1 MTFEQIM
8 RLQQMG
14 FTRED
19 IMELIKVGD
28 PAAEGAEPKPT
39 PAPAP
44 APAPVPEPT
53 PEPTSAPAPE
63 PTPAPEPA
71 PDTKDTID
79 LSAVVNK
86 IDSLISAIQSSYRL
100 NAEIIDV
107 KSNQQIV
114 DDMLAN
120 IVNPTYSHK

>member
-8 RLQQMG
+8 RLQAMG

-28 PAAEGAEPKPT
+28 PAAE
-39 PAPAP
+39 
-44 APAPVPEPT
+44 VPEPT
-53 PEPTSAPAPE
+53 PEAKPEPAPAPGAKPE
-63 PTPAPEPA
+63 PATAPEAA
-71 PDTKDTID
+71 PDTKDTTD

-86 IDSLISAIQSSYRL
+86 LDTLISAIQSSNRI
-100 NAEIIDV
+100 NAEISDV

-120 IVNPTYSHK
+120 IVNPTYSK

>member
-8 RLQQMG
+8 RLQEMG

-28 PAAEGAEPKPT
+28 PAAEGPEAGPAPAEGA
-39 PAPAP
+39 APAP
-44 APAPVPEPT
+44 APAP
-53 PEPTSAPAPE
+53 
-63 PTPAPEPA
+63 TPAPEAA
-71 PDTKDTID
+71 PDTKDTTD
-79 LSAVVNK
+79 VSAVLNK
-86 IDSLISAIQSSYRL
+86 LDTLISAIQSSNRI
-100 NAEIIDV
+100 NAEISDV

-120 IVNPTYSHK
+120 IVNPTYSK

>member
-1 MTFEQIM
+1 MTYEQII

-14 FTRED
+14 FTKED

-28 PAAEGAEPKPT
+28 PAAEGPEPKPEPE

-44 APAPVPEPT
+44 APEAKPEP
-53 PEPTSAPAPE
+53 APA
-63 PTPAPEPA
+63 PA
-71 PDTKDTID
+71 PDTKDTTD

-86 IDSLISAIQSSYRL
+86 LDKLISAVQSSNRL
-100 NAEIIDV
+100 NAEISDV

-120 IVNPTYSHK
+120 IVNPTYSK

>member
-1 MTFEQIM
+1 MTFEQIL

-28 PAAEGAEPKPT
+28 PAGEVAGTEPKPE
-39 PAPAP
+39 AK
-44 APAPVPEPT
+44 PE
-53 PEPTSAPAPE
+53 PAPE
-63 PTPAPEPA
+63 PKPEEKNTT
-71 PDTKDTID
+71 DV
-79 LSAVVNK
+79 SAVLNK
-86 IDSLISAIQSSYRL
+86 LDTLISAIQSSNRI
-100 NAEIIDV
+100 NAEISDV

-120 IVNPTYSHK
+120 IVNPTYSK

>member
-1 MTFEQIM
+1 M
-8 RLQQMG
+8 RLQAMG

-28 PAAEGAEPKPT
+28 PAAEGPEAGPAPAEE

-44 APAPVPEPT
+44 TPVPE
-53 PEPTSAPAPE
+53 A
-63 PTPAPEPA
+63 A
-71 PDTKDTID
+71 PDTKDTTD

-86 IDSLISAIQSSYRL
+86 LDTLISAIQSSNRL
-100 NAEIIDV
+100 NAEISDV

-120 IVNPTYSHK
+120 IVNPTYSK

>member
-1 MTFEQIM
+1 MTFEQIL

-28 PAAEGAEPKPT
+28 PAGEVAGTEPKPE
-39 PAPAP
+39 AK
-44 APAPVPEPT
+44 PE
-53 PEPTSAPAPE
+53 PAPE
-63 PTPAPEPA
+63 PKPEPAPEPK
-71 PDTKDTID
+71 PEEKNTTDV
-79 LSAVVNK
+79 SAVLNK
-86 IDSLISAIQSSYRL
+86 LDTLISAIQSSNRI
-100 NAEIIDV
+100 NAEISDV

-120 IVNPTYSHK
+120 IVNPTYSK

>member
-1 MTFEQIM
+1 MTFEQII

-28 PAAEGAEPKPT
+28 PAGDSPDVKPEPAPAPALAPEPEPT

-44 APAPVPEPT
+44 APAP
-53 PEPTSAPAPE
+53 
-63 PTPAPEPA
+63 A
-71 PDTKDTID
+71 PDTKDTTD

-86 IDSLISAIQSSYRL
+86 LDKLISAVQSSNRI
-100 NAEIIDV
+100 NAEISDV

-120 IVNPTYSHK
+120 IVNPTFSK

>member
-1 MTFEQIM
+1 MTFEQII

-19 IMELIKVGD
+19 IMELIKVGNPEVKPE
-28 PAAEGAEPKPT
+28 PAPTPAPTPEPEPT

-44 APAPVPEPT
+44 AP
-53 PEPTSAPAPE
+53 
-63 PTPAPEPA
+63 EPA
-71 PDTKDTID
+71 PGADTKDITD

-86 IDSLISAIQSSYRL
+86 LDKLISAVQSSNRL
-100 NAEIIDV
+100 NAEISDV

-120 IVNPTYSHK
+120 IVNPTYSK

>member
-1 MTFEQIM
+1 MTFEQIL

-28 PAAEGAEPKPT
+28 PAAEPEPKPAPAPAPEPTQAPTPEPT

-44 APAPVPEPT
+44 EA
-53 PEPTSAPAPE
+53 
-63 PTPAPEPA
+63 A
-71 PDTKDTID
+71 PDTKDTTD

-86 IDSLISAIQSSYRL
+86 LDKLISAVQSSNRL
-100 NAEIIDV
+100 NAEISDV

-120 IVNPTYSHK
+120 IVNPTYSK

>member
-1 MTFEQIM
+1 MTFEQILK
-8 RLQQMG
+8 LQEMG

-28 PAAEGAEPKPT
+28 PAAEGPEPKPE
-39 PAPAP
+39 PAPT
-44 APAPVPEPT
+44 PT
-53 PEPTSAPAPE
+53 PEPAPT
-63 PTPAPEPA
+63 PTPTPAPAPEPA
-71 PDTKDTID
+71 PDTKDTTD

-86 IDSLISAIQSSYRL
+86 LDKLISAVQSSNRL
-100 NAEIIDV
+100 NAEISDV

-120 IVNPTYSHK
+120 IVNPTYSK

>member
-1 MTFEQIM
+1 MTFEQII

-14 FTRED
+14 FTKED

-28 PAAEGAEPKPT
+28 PAAEGAEPKPEPE

-44 APAPVPEPT
+44 APEPKPEP
-53 PEPTSAPAPE
+53 APA
-63 PTPAPEPA
+63 PA
-71 PDTKDTID
+71 PDTKDTTD

-86 IDSLISAIQSSYRL
+86 LDKLISAVQSSNRL
-100 NAEIIDV
+100 NAEISDV

-120 IVNPTYSHK
+120 IVNPTYSK

>member
-1 MTFEQIM
+1 MTFEQIL

-28 PAAEGAEPKPT
+28 PAAEPEPKPAPAPAPEPTQAPTPEPT

-44 APAPVPEPT
+44 EA
-53 PEPTSAPAPE
+53 
-63 PTPAPEPA
+63 A
-71 PDTKDTID
+71 PDTKDTTD

-86 IDSLISAIQSSYRL
+86 LDTLISAIQSSNRI
-100 NAEIIDV
+100 NAEISDV

-120 IVNPTYSHK
+120 IVNPTYSK

>member
-1 MTFEQIM
+1 MTFEQIL

-28 PAAEGAEPKPT
+28 PAAEPAGSEAKP
-39 PAPAP
+39 
-44 APAPVPEPT
+44 E
-53 PEPTSAPAPE
+53 PAPE
-63 PTPAPEPA
+63 PKPVPAPEPKPVSA
-71 PDTKDTID
+71 PDTKDTTD

-86 IDSLISAIQSSYRL
+86 LDTLISAIQSSNRIS
-100 NAEIIDV
+100 AEITDV

-120 IVNPTYSHK
+120 IVNPTYSK

>member
-1 MTFEQIM
+1 MTFEQIL

-28 PAAEGAEPKPT
+28 PAAEPAGSEAKPEL
-39 PAPAP
+39 APEAN
-44 APAPVPEPT
+44 PV
-53 PEPTSAPAPE
+53 PAPE
-63 PTPAPEPA
+63 PKPAPEPA
-71 PDTKDTID
+71 PDTKDTTD

-86 IDSLISAIQSSYRL
+86 LDTLISAIQSSNRL
-100 NAEIIDV
+100 NAEITDV

-120 IVNPTYSHK
+120 IVNPTYSK

>member
-1 MTFEQIM
+1 MTFEQIL

-28 PAAEGAEPKPT
+28 PAAEGPEPKPE
-39 PAPAP
+39 PAP
-44 APAPVPEPT
+44 EST
-53 PEPTSAPAPE
+53 PAPE
-63 PTPAPEPA
+63 PTPAPEAA
-71 PDTKDTID
+71 PDTKDTTD

-86 IDSLISAIQSSYRL
+86 LDTLISAIQSSNRI
-100 NAEIIDV
+100 NAEITDV

-120 IVNPTYSHK
+120 IVNPTYSK

>member
-1 MTFEQIM
+1 MTYEQIL

-28 PAAEGAEPKPT
+28 PAAEGPEAG

-44 APAPVPEPT
+44 APAPAPT
-53 PEPTSAPAPE
+53 PE
-63 PTPAPEPA
+63 PTPAPAPEAA
-71 PDTKDTID
+71 PDTKDTTD

-86 IDSLISAIQSSYRL
+86 LDTLISAIQSSNRI
-100 NAEIIDV
+100 NAEITDV

-120 IVNPTYSHK
+120 IVNPTYSK

>member
-1 MTFEQIM
+1 M
-8 RLQQMG
+8 RLQAMG

-28 PAAEGAEPKPT
+28 PAAEGPQAG
-39 PAPAP
+39 PAPAEGPDPAPDP
-44 APAPVPEPT
+44 APA
-53 PEPTSAPAPE
+53 

-71 PDTKDTID
+71 PDTKDTTD

-86 IDSLISAIQSSYRL
+86 LDTLISAIQSSNRI
-100 NAEIIDV
+100 NAEISDV

-120 IVNPTYSHK
+120 IVNPTYSK

>member
-8 RLQQMG
+8 KLQEMG
-14 FTRED
+14 FCKEE

-28 PAAEGAEPKPT
+28 PAADGPEPAPEPKPE

-44 APAPVPEPT
+44 T
-53 PEPTSAPAPE
+53 
-63 PTPAPEPA
+63 
-71 PDTKDTID
+71 PDTKDTTD
-79 LSAVVNK
+79 LSAVINK
-86 IDSLISAIQSSYRL
+86 LDTLISAIQSSNRI
-100 NAEIIDV
+100 NAEITDV

-120 IVNPTYSHK
+120 IVNPTYSK

>member
-1 MTFEQIM
+1 MTFEQIL

-28 PAAEGAEPKPT
+28 PAAEEPEPKPEPAPAPAPEPT

-44 APAPVPEPT
+44 APEPT
-53 PEPTSAPAPE
+53 PA
-63 PTPAPEPA
+63 PAPEPA
-71 PDTKDTID
+71 PDTKDTTD

-86 IDSLISAIQSSYRL
+86 LDTLISAIQSSNRI
-100 NAEIIDV
+100 NAEISDV

-120 IVNPTYSHK
+120 IVNPTYSK

>member
-1 MTFEQIM
+1 MTFEQIL

-28 PAAEGAEPKPT
+28 PAAEGAEAGPAPAEGS
-39 PAPAP
+39 APAP
-44 APAPVPEPT
+44 APAPT
-53 PEPTSAPAPE
+53 PE
-63 PTPAPEPA
+63 PTPAPAPEAA
-71 PDTKDTID
+71 PDTKDTTD
-79 LSAVVNK
+79 LSVVVNK
-86 IDSLISAIQSSYRL
+86 LDTLISAIQSSNRI
-100 NAEIIDV
+100 NAEITDV

-120 IVNPTYSHK
+120 IVNPTYSK

>member
-1 MTFEQIM
+1 MTFEQILK
-8 RLQQMG
+8 LQQMG

-28 PAAEGAEPKPT
+28 PAAEGPEAGPAPAEG

-44 APAPVPEPT
+44 APALT
-53 PEPTSAPAPE
+53 PE
-63 PTPAPEPA
+63 PTPAPEAA
-71 PDTKDTID
+71 PDTKDTTD

-86 IDSLISAIQSSYRL
+86 LDTLISAIQSSNRI
-100 NAEIIDV
+100 NAEITDV

-120 IVNPTYSHK
+120 IVNPTYSK